1 MGENSELEYLSAEL
15 LKVMQE
21 EQKAQNELSVLKDR
35 ESELRRRIACL
46 TPPPPKRRVQTSES
60 FVGENILGKIGI
72 IIIVI
77 GLIALLKYL
86 FDRGFLSTFGKVAAG
101 YIMSAAAVFFA
112 WKNKDKRK
120 ILASILLTGGI
131 SLSYSLTFVSQHYF
145 EIFPQMTA
153 LTISLMIAVFACVAG
168 YFYSNVLFGFSVL
181 TVFFAPTFAGLYL
194 NENTFWGWTVFTF
207 VLVGISCAFS
217 FYKKTRVGINAAFV
231 VAVFFILEVFLD
243 APDYSRSFWLYFIT
257 FSLFYTADILLQQ
270 SLKKDFSIIFNLV
283 NTLFAM
289 FCFAVVSKE
298 GFHSAYYDFI
308 LTVWFLIS
316 VLVFKQSYKNLILAL
331 LTLDFGVFL
340 ILLEH
345 HQVHLTALIFATEA
359 ILFLLIY
366 KKTAQ
371 DFFEKISFNLNFIS
385 IFSAATVLIFYTG
398 GHYKPVVNSA
408 FFTMMILTCVYFL
421 LYVNYDRKTYSSYSQ
436 LFVFIMVIAAAELET
451 AFYPEFSHPLLLSLL
466 AAVYALGVF
475 VFGAKKD
482 SPLLRRFAIVLA
494 IMTAVKI
501 ILCDVSEN
509 SLAMKAVVFITE
521 GGIFLLFSYLY
532 SKYLKK

>member
-1 MGENSELEYLSAEL
+1 MVENSEFEKLTEELS
-15 LKVMQE
+15 KVIQ
-21 EQKAQNELSVLKDR
+21 EQKKTQNELAVLKNR
-35 ESELRRRIACL
+35 EAELRHRIAYFQ
-46 TPPPPKRRVQTSES
+46 PPAPKHKRQLSER
-60 FVGENILGKIGI
+60 FIYENIFSKIGV

-86 FDRGFLSTFGKVAAG
+86 FDKGLLSTFGKVAAG
-101 YIMSAAAVFFA
+101 YIMSATAVFFA
-112 WKNKDKRK
+112 WKNKEKRK
-120 ILASILLTGGI
+120 MLASILFIGGI
-131 SLSYSLTFVSQHYF
+131 SFSYSLTFVSQHYF
-145 EIFPQMTA
+145 EIFPQMMA
-153 LTISLMIAVFACVAG
+153 LTISLLIAVLACVAG
-168 YFYSNVLFGFSVL
+168 YFYSNVLFGFSIL
-181 TVFFAPTFAGLYL
+181 TVFFAPVFSRLYL
-194 NENTFWGWTVFTF
+194 NENTFWGWTAFTF
-207 VLVGISCAFS
+207 LLVAASCAFS
-217 FYKKTRVGINAAFV
+217 FYKKNRAGINAAFII
-231 VAVFFILEVFLD
+231 ALLYMMDVFLD
-243 APDYSRSFWLYFIT
+243 APDYSRSFWLF
-257 FSLFYTADILLQQ
+257 FFWFLLFYSADTLLQQ
-270 SLKKDFSIIFNLV
+270 RLKKELSLTFNIINSIF
-283 NTLFAM
+283 TM
-289 FCFAVVSKE
+289 FCFAAVDKV
-298 GFHSAYYDFI
+298 GYNGAFYDFI
-308 LTVWFLIS
+308 LTACFLVS

-340 ILLEH
+340 ILLKH

-451 AFYPEFSHPLLLSLL
+451 AFYPGFSHPLLLSLF

-475 VFGAKKD
+475 VFAAKKGE
-482 SPLLRRFAIVLA
+482 LLLQRFAIVLV

-501 ILCDVSEN
+501 LLYDISEN
-509 SLAMKAVVFITE
+509 SLALKAAVFITE

-532 SKYLKK
+532 SKYFKK